1 MTEKK
6 RNSSQFITRI
16 ASHQRNNVLNA
27 ELQFARSE
35 VVENYRDS
43 TEIRTIVT
51 NTKESTNN
59 EVPMQ
64 TAIRAYFFAS
74 AEAILAELTSPRAR

>member
-1 MTEKK
+1 MQMQHTK
-6 RNSSQFITRI
+6 NP
-16 ASHQRNNVLNA
+16 RNNVLNA

-43 TEIRTIVT
+43 TEIRKIVI
-51 NTKESTNN
+51 NTKENTKN

-64 TAIRAYFFAS
+64 TAMRAYFFTS
-74 AEAILAELTSPRAR
+74 AEAILAELTSPRARWL